1 MTIRP
6 YARRSDDRP
15 MLTAAEAERRRHNIR
30 AEFARRVES
39 CQTRYRVEAEAIL
52 RARKHLTPLSKIIRA
67 RELLRDIYLRE
78 TAELSAI
85 SAEQTE
91 RLREVDAEAPPIAL
105 VEGAT
110 PRPGT
115 SSSGSDTGEQIHP
128 QRRTHAQR
136 GADKRFVQKL
146 TSVRGPASPSDLC
159 SPKPPTSALEAA
171 EMDYLK
177 LPSLP
182 ESVASAKR
190 KTPSPGHSPG
200 QSPEHQ
206 RLAAWSP
213 KTDYA
218 PGAPVI
224 PHLGNA
230 EPAFKRQRISD
241 AAQRAVLF
249 ESLLKFARDLTDKE
263 EHKEFLD
270 ELQNEF
276 ETVNRD

>member
-1 MTIRP
+1 M
-6 YARRSDDRP
+6 
-15 MLTAAEAERRRHNIR
+15 
-30 AEFARRVES
+30 
-39 CQTRYRVEAEAIL
+39 
-52 RARKHLTPLSKIIRA
+52 
-67 RELLRDIYLRE
+67 
-78 TAELSAI
+78 
-85 SAEQTE
+85 
-91 RLREVDAEAPPIAL
+91 
-105 VEGAT
+105 
-110 PRPGT
+110 
-115 SSSGSDTGEQIHP
+115 
-128 QRRTHAQR
+128 
-136 GADKRFVQKL
+136 
-146 TSVRGPASPSDLC
+146 RGPASPLDLR
-159 SPKPPTSALEAA
+159 SPKAPTSALEVA
-171 EMDYLK
+171 ELEYLR

-224 PHLGNA
+224 PHLGDA

-241 AAQRAVLF
+241 AAAAAQRAVLF
-249 ESLLKFARDLTDKE
+249 DSLLKFARDLTDKE